1 MQVPGAPHHP
11 ARGRLARL
19 SPPGT
24 RCSRPEPKEP
34 SDARSRTPLPLL
46 DYPGRRRLLLR
57 LRLVRL
63 RVRLRRGPVLRR
75 VRRVHLRLLRRL
87 STRPMPAA
95 TAARDG
101 PVSRP

>member
-19 SPPGT
+19 SPRST
-24 RCSRPEPKEP
+24 RHPRPDSQEP
-34 SDARSRTPLPLL
+34 SDARRHTPQPFL
-46 DYPGRRRLLLR
+46 DHPGRRRLLLR

-87 STRPMPAA
+87 STRPMPTA
-95 TAARDG
+95 TAVQDG
-101 PVSRP
+101 PATRP